1 MQEIPRALTQRY
13 MHLSPSALASAIR
26 STRDLETWWRRVR
39 GERSGEQIGLP
50 SRCSLSWT
58 TFAC

>member
-26 STRDLETWWRRVR
+26 STREFGDVVETGPRRTIR
-39 GERSGEQIGLP
+39 
-50 SRCSLSWT
+50 
-58 TFAC
+58 